1 MTSAST
7 IQAPHQLEAA
17 IAPRV
22 VSIDIFRGL
31 TIMVMIFV
39 NELAEVRGLPWWTY
53 HAHANQDA
61 MTYVDMVFPFFL
73 FIVGMAMPLS
83 IEQRLKRNASLPML
97 WVHVF
102 IRSASLIVLGLILAN
117 AEKVDPDRTG
127 ISGLLWGLCALIF
140 ACLYLNVY
148 PKSPGFSRYAR
159 FLRSVGL
166 VGVILAF
173 VIFRRNSPGGHTAWI
188 DPGYPE
194 ILGLIGYSYFA
205 AAVLYI
211 PTRRWP
217 WAAPVWLV
225 LSLALCI
232 GSAATVIVLP
242 RYFHWY
248 VWPFSNGAMV
258 CLVMA
263 GVVTSQIFFGL
274 HPTGNSRSS
283 ARNPTFTA
291 IAFALLALA
300 AGWLSAPLGISKI
313 RATPA
318 WVLWNVGAA
327 VLAFTLLYWIC
338 DRRGHS
344 TWASLVRPAGSNT
357 LLTYLLPDLWY
368 FLLGTAGLTYFDTH
382 FAFGWAGVIKS
393 VVFTLL
399 MLAFASMLTRA
410 RIRLQL

>member
-1 MTSAST
+1 MSSAST
-7 IQAPHQLEAA
+7 VQSPNQVEAA
-17 IAPRV
+17 LASRV

-53 HAHANQDA
+53 HAHANQDV

-117 AEKVDPDRTG
+117 AEKVDPLKTG
-127 ISGLLWGLCALIF
+127 VSGALWGLCALIF

-148 PKSPGFSRYAR
+148 PKSQRPSRYAGY
-159 FLRSVGL
+159 LRAVGL
-166 VGVILAF
+166 IGIIVAF
-173 VIFRRNSPGGHTAWI
+173 VIFRRITPNGHAAWI

-194 ILGLIGYSYFA
+194 ILGLIGYTYVA

-211 PTRRWP
+211 PTRRWR
-217 WAAPVWLV
+217 WAAAMWLV
-225 LSLALCI
+225 LSLTLCVAT
-232 GSAATVIVLP
+232 AAKVIVLP
-242 RYFHWY
+242 GYFHWY
-248 VWPFSNGAMV
+248 MWPFSNGAMV

-263 GVVTSQIFFGL
+263 GVLTSQIFFGL
-274 HPTGNSRSS
+274 NPTANIRPP
-283 ARNPTFTA
+283 ARNATLTA
-291 IAFALLALA
+291 IAFALVALA
-300 AGWLSAPLGISKI
+300 AGWVSAPLGISKI

-318 WVLWNVGAA
+318 WVLWNIGAA

-338 DRRGHS
+338 DRRGH
-344 TWASLVRPAGSNT
+344 TAWASLVRPAGSNT
-357 LLTYLLPDLWY
+357 LLTYLLPDLSY
-368 FLLGTAGLTYFDTH
+368 FLLGAVGLTYFDTH

-393 VVFTLL
+393 IVFTFL
-399 MLAFASMLTRA
+399 MLAFASVLTRA
-410 RIRLQL
+410 RVRLQL

>member
-7 IQAPHQLEAA
+7 VQSPQQVDAA
-17 IAPRV
+17 VTPRV

-53 HAHANQDA
+53 HAHANQDV

-83 IEQRLKRNASLPML
+83 IEPRLKRNASLPAPWL
-97 WVHVF
+97 HVF

-117 AEKVDPDRTG
+117 AEKVDPHTTG
-127 ISGLLWGLCALIF
+127 VSGDLWGLCALIF

-148 PKSPGFSRYAR
+148 PKSERLSRYAGI
-159 FLRSVGL
+159 LRAVGL
-166 VGVILAF
+166 IGVILAF
-173 VIFRRNSPGGHTAWI
+173 VIFRRGHAALI

-194 ILGLIGYSYFA
+194 ILGLIGYTYLA

-211 PTRRWP
+211 PTRRWRWP
-217 WAAPVWLV
+217 APVWLL
-225 LSLALCI
+225 LSLALCVAT
-232 GSAATVIVLP
+232 AARVIVLP
-242 RYFHWY
+242 RYFEWY

-263 GVVTSQIFFGL
+263 GIVTSQIFFGL
-274 HPTGNSRSS
+274 HPSANNRPAAGN
-283 ARNPTFTA
+283 ATVTA
-291 IAFALLALA
+291 ISFALLALA

-318 WVLWNVGAA
+318 WVLWNIGAA

-338 DRRGHS
+338 DRRGD
-344 TWASLVRPAGSNT
+344 TAWASLVRPAGSNT

-368 FLLGTAGLTYFDTH
+368 FLLGTVGFTYFDTH

-399 MLAFASMLTRA
+399 MLAFAWILTRT

>member
-1 MTSAST
+1 MTTTSTVQSPQLVHSA
-7 IQAPHQLEAA
+7 L
-17 IAPRV
+17 APRV

-53 HAHANQDA
+53 HAHANQDV

-83 IEQRLKRNASLPML
+83 IEQRLKRNASMPML
-97 WVHVF
+97 WLHVL

-117 AEKVDPDRTG
+117 AEKVDPHRTG
-127 ISGLLWGLCALIF
+127 ISGALWGLYALIF

-148 PKSPGFSRYAR
+148 PKSLRLGRYVG
-159 FLRSVGL
+159 FLRAVGFI
-166 VGVILAF
+166 GVIIAF
-173 VIFRRNSPGGHTAWI
+173 VIFRRTMPGGHAGWI

-194 ILGLIGYSYFA
+194 ILGLIGYTYFA

-211 PTRRWP
+211 PTRRWR
-217 WAAPVWLV
+217 WAAPAWLV
-225 LSLALCI
+225 LYLALCVAT
-232 GSAATVIVLP
+232 AAKFIVLP
-242 RYFHWY
+242 RSFEWY

-263 GVVTSQIFFGL
+263 GVVTSQIFFSQR
-274 HPTGNSRSS
+274 PTANSRTP
-283 ARNPTFTA
+283 ARNATRTA
-291 IAFALLALA
+291 IAFALSALV

-318 WVLWNVGAA
+318 WVLWNIGAA

-338 DRRGHS
+338 DRRGQ
-344 TWASLVRPAGSNT
+344 TAWASLVRPAGSNT

-368 FLLGTAGLTYFDTH
+368 FLLGTVGLTYLDTH

-410 RIRLQL
+410 RVRLQL

>member
-1 MTSAST
+1 MTSTSTVRSLHKVESALAS
-7 IQAPHQLEAA
+7 
-17 IAPRV
+17 RV

-53 HAHANQDA
+53 HAHANQDV

-97 WVHVF
+97 WLHVF

-117 AEKVDPDRTG
+117 AEKVDSHRTG
-127 ISGLLWGLCALIF
+127 VSGALWGLCALIF

-148 PKSPGFSRYAR
+148 SKSERLSWYAGI
-159 FLRSVGL
+159 LRAVGL
-166 VGVILAF
+166 IGVFVAF
-173 VIFRRNSPGGHTAWI
+173 VIFRRTTPDGHATWI

-194 ILGLIGYSYFA
+194 ILGLIGYTYLA

-211 PTRRWP
+211 PTRRWR

-225 LSLALCI
+225 LSLALCV
-232 GSAATVIVLP
+232 ATASRVIVPP
-242 RYFHWY
+242 RYFEWY

-274 HPTGNSRSS
+274 HPIANNRPA
-283 ARNPTFTA
+283 ARNATFSA
-291 IAFALLALA
+291 ISFALLALA

-318 WVLWNVGAA
+318 WVLWNIGAA
-327 VLAFTLLYWIC
+327 VLAFTFLYWIC
-338 DRRGHS
+338 DRRGH
-344 TWASLVRPAGSNT
+344 TAWASLVRPAGSNT

-368 FLLGTAGLTYFDTH
+368 FLLGTVGLTYFDTH
-382 FAFGWAGVIKS
+382 FAVGWTGVIKS

-399 MLAFASMLTRA
+399 MLAFASILTRA

>member
-1 MTSAST
+1 MSSASAV
-7 IQAPHQLEAA
+7 QSPHQVRAA
-17 IAPRV
+17 LAPRV
-22 VSIDIFRGL
+22 VSIDIFRGI

-53 HAHANQDA
+53 HAHANQDV

-83 IEQRLKRNASLPML
+83 IEQRLKRNSSLPLL
-97 WVHVF
+97 WLHV
-102 IRSASLIVLGLILAN
+102 IVRSASLIVLGLILAN
-117 AEKVDPDRTG
+117 AEKVDPRRTG
-127 ISGLLWGLCALIF
+127 INGALWGLCALIL
-140 ACLYLNVY
+140 AGLYLNVY
-148 PKSPGFSRYAR
+148 PKSQRFSRYVSS
-159 FLRSVGL
+159 LRAVGL
-166 VGVILAF
+166 VGVIVAF
-173 VIFRRNSPGGHTAWI
+173 VIFRRATPGGHAAWI

-194 ILGLIGYSYFA
+194 ILGLIGYTYLA

-211 PTRRWP
+211 PTRRWR
-217 WAAPVWLV
+217 WAAPVWML
-225 LSLALCI
+225 LSFALCVAT
-232 GSAATVIVLP
+232 AARAIVLP
-242 RYFHWY
+242 RSFEWY
-248 VWPFSNGAMV
+248 LWPFSNGAMV

-263 GVVTSQIFFGL
+263 GVVTAQIFFGL
-274 HPTGNSRSS
+274 HPIANDRPS
-283 ARNPTFTA
+283 ARNATFTA

-300 AGWLSAPLGISKI
+300 AGWLAAPLGISKI

-318 WVLWNVGAA
+318 WVLWNIGAA
-327 VLAFTLLYWIC
+327 VLAFTLLYWVC
-338 DRRGHS
+338 DRRGA
-344 TWASLVRPAGSNT
+344 TAWAFLVRPAGSNT

-368 FLLGTAGLTYFDTH
+368 FLLGTVGLTYFDTH

>member
-7 IQAPHQLEAA
+7 VQLPHKVESTLAF
-17 IAPRV
+17 RV

-53 HAHANQDA
+53 HAHANQDV

-97 WVHVF
+97 WLHVF
-102 IRSASLIVLGLILAN
+102 IRSSSLIVLGLILAD
-117 AEKVDPDRTG
+117 AAKVDSYRTG
-127 ISGLLWGLCALIF
+127 ISGALWGLCALIF

-148 PKSPGFSRYAR
+148 PKSQRLSRFVGY
-159 FLRSVGL
+159 LRAVGL
-166 VGVILAF
+166 IGVIVAF
-173 VIFRRNSPGGHTAWI
+173 VIFRRTRPGGQAAWI

-194 ILGLIGYSYFA
+194 ILGLIGYTYFA

-211 PTRRWP
+211 PTRRWR

-225 LSLALCI
+225 LSLALCV
-232 GSAATVIVLP
+232 GTAAKVIVLP
-242 RYFHWY
+242 GYFRWY

-258 CLVMA
+258 CLVTA
-263 GVVTSQIFFGL
+263 GVLTSQIFFGL
-274 HPTGNSRSS
+274 HPTANNRL
-283 ARNPTFTA
+283 ATRNATLTA

-300 AGWLSAPLGISKI
+300 AGWLSVPLGISKI

-318 WVLWNVGAA
+318 WVLWNIGAA

-338 DRRGHS
+338 DRRGHIA
-344 TWASLVRPAGSNT
+344 WASLVRPAGSNT

-368 FLLGTAGLTYFDTH
+368 FLMGTVGLTYFDTH
-382 FAFGWAGVIKS
+382 FAFGWTGVIKS